1 MKVILSLGSN
11 LGDRAANIRNALVEL
26 SRIDGT
32 KVTAKAKIYETEPVD
47 VPKEFS
53 DALYLNS
60 AAILETSLSADEISV
75 AVHEIE
81 ARLGR
86 KRSGYHAPRTIDID
100 IIAYGSETRN
110 TPELKL
116 PHPEAASRR
125 FVLTPLCDI
134 CPDVILPGQTRTAAE
149 LLAAL
154 PPDGQ
159 RVVAFEAL

>member
-11 LGDRAANIRNALVEL
+11 LGDRTANIKNAIAEL
-26 SRIDGT
+26 AQLDRT
-32 KVTAKAKIYETEPVD
+32 KVVAEAKIYETEPVD
-47 VPKEFS
+47 VPAEFVDS
-53 DALYLNS
+53 LYLNT
-60 AAILETSLSADEISV
+60 AAILETELSADEISV

-86 KRSGYHAPRTIDID
+86 KREGYHSPRTIDID
-100 IIAYGSETRN
+100 IISYGCERRN
-110 TPELKL
+110 SPELKL

-134 CPDVILPGQTRTAAE
+134 CPDVILPGQIKTARE

-154 PPDGQ
+154 PSDGQ
-159 RVVAFEAL
+159 NVKAFRD

>member
-11 LGDRAANIRNALVEL
+11 LGDRVANIKNAIGEL
-26 SRIDGT
+26 SRLEKTEI
-32 KVTAKAKIYETEPVD
+32 VAEAKIYETEPVD
-47 VPKEFS
+47 VPAEFADS
-53 DALYLNS
+53 LYLNT
-60 AAILETSLSADEISV
+60 AALLETGLTADEISF
-75 AVHEIE
+75 AVHDIE

-86 KRSGYHAPRTIDID
+86 KREGYHSPRTIDID
-100 IIAYGSETRN
+100 IISYGCERRS

-134 CPDVILPGQTRTAAE
+134 CPDAVLPGQTRTAAE

-159 RVVAFEAL
+159 KVVEFKG